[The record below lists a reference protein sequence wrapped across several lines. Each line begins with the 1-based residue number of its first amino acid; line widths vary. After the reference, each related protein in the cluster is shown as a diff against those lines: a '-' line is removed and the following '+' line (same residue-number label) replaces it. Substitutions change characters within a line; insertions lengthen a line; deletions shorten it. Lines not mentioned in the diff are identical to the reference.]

1 VEISRRKDMEA
12 ILNYYLEDGHLESV
26 KNYTN
31 DTSESGRIIY
41 EVIRVINKVPL
52 FYEDH
57 LKRLESSFRLMKKT
71 FSYNYDKIREYLTR
85 LIEANGIENGNIK
98 LTFDIKTDTMKV
110 FSIKHNYPSDDLYK
124 TGVKTILFHGER
136 TNPNAKVV
144 DSSFRTKVTE
154 EINKA
159 FAFEAILVNN
169 SGYITEGSKSN
180 IFMIKEDVLYTS
192 PLEDVL
198 PGVTRG
204 RIISLAKSLGI
215 KVEEKNINY
224 KDIENF
230 DAMFISGTSPKI
242 LPISA
247 VDNINLKID
256 NKIMQLLIKEF
267 NEEITK
273 YIKKFK
279 K

>member
-1 VEISRRKDMEA
+1 MEA
-12 ILNYYLEDGHLESV
+12 ILSYYLEDGHLESV

-31 DTSESGRIIY
+31 DSSENGRIIY

-57 LKRLESSFRLMKKT
+57 LKRLESSFRLMEKT
-71 FSYNYDKIREYLTR
+71 FSYNYDKVREYLTK

-98 LTFDIKTDTMKV
+98 LTFDVKTDTMKV
-110 FSIKHNYPSDDLYK
+110 FSIKHNYPSEDLYK

-144 DSSFRTKVTE
+144 DSNFRGKVTE
-154 EINKA
+154 KINKA
-159 FAFEAILVNN
+159 SAFEAILVNN

-180 IFMIKEDVLYTS
+180 IFMIKDDVLYTS

-204 RIISLAKSLGI
+204 RIIAVAKSLEI

-247 VDNINLKID
+247 VDNINLRID

-267 NEEITK
+267 NEEIEK
-273 YIKKFK
+273 YIEKFRK
-279 K
+279 

>member
-1 VEISRRKDMEA
+1 MEA
-12 ILNYYLEDGHLESV
+12 ILNYYVEDGHLESV
-26 KNYTN
+26 NNYTK
-31 DTSESGRIIY
+31 DSVEGGRIIY
-41 EVIRVINKVPL
+41 EVLRVINRVPL

-57 LKRLESSFRLMKKT
+57 LKRLESSFRLMEKP
-71 FSYNYDKIREYLTR
+71 FSYNYDKIREYLTK
-85 LIEANGIENGNIK
+85 LIEANKIEKGNIK
-98 LTFDIKTDTMKV
+98 LTFDVKTDTMKV
-110 FSIKHNYPSDDLYK
+110 FSIKHSYPSEELYK

-144 DSSFRTKVTE
+144 DSSFRSKVTE
-154 EINKA
+154 AINEA
-159 FAFEAILVNN
+159 DAFEAILVNN

-180 IFMIKEDVLYTS
+180 IFMIKEETLYTS

-204 RIISLAKSLGI
+204 RIIALAKSLEI

-242 LPISA
+242 LPIA
-247 VDNINLKID
+247 TMDNIKFRVD

-267 NEEITK
+267 NEEIKK
-273 YIKKFK
+273 YIDKFK

>member
-1 VEISRRKDMEA
+1 MEA
-12 ILNYYLEDGHLESV
+12 ISKYYLEDGHLEPI

-31 DTSESGRIIY
+31 DSLDRGRIIY
-41 EVIRVINKVPL
+41 EVIRVINNVPL

-57 LKRLESSFRLMKKT
+57 LKRLESSFRLMKKP
-71 FSYNYDKIREYLTR
+71 FSYSYDKIKEYLTK
-85 LIEANGIENGNIK
+85 LIEANKIENGNIK

-110 FSIKHNYPSDDLYK
+110 FSIKHNYPNENLYK

-144 DSSFRTKVTE
+144 DSSFREKVTE

-159 FAFEAILVNN
+159 SAFEAILVNN
-169 SGYITEGSKSN
+169 SGFITEGSKSN
-180 IFMIKEDVLYTS
+180 IFLIKEDKLYTS

-204 RIISLAKSLGI
+204 RIINLAKSLGI

-242 LPISA
+242 LPISS
-247 VDNINLKID
+247 VDNIQLSID
-256 NKIMQLLIKEF
+256 NEMMQVLIKEF
-267 NEEITK
+267 NEEIKK
-273 YIKKFK
+273 YVNKFK

>member
-1 VEISRRKDMEA
+1 MEA
-12 ILNYYLEDGHLESV
+12 ISKYYLEYGHLEPI

-31 DTSESGRIIY
+31 DSLDRGRIIY
-41 EVIRVINKVPL
+41 EVIRVINNVPL

-57 LKRLESSFRLMKKT
+57 LKRLESSFRLMEKP
-71 FSYNYDKIREYLTR
+71 FSYSYDKIKEYLTK
-85 LIEANGIENGNIK
+85 LIEANKIENGNIK

-110 FSIKHNYPSDDLYK
+110 FSIKHNYPNENLYK

-144 DSSFRTKVTE
+144 DSSFREKVTE

-159 FAFEAILVNN
+159 SAFEAILVNN
-169 SGYITEGSKSN
+169 SGFITEGSKSN
-180 IFMIKEDVLYTS
+180 IFLIKEDKLYTS

-204 RIISLAKSLGI
+204 RIINLAKSLGI

-242 LPISA
+242 LPISS
-247 VDNINLKID
+247 VDNIQLSID
-256 NKIMQLLIKEF
+256 NEMMQVLIKEF
-267 NEEITK
+267 NEEIKK
-273 YIKKFK
+273 YVNKFK

>member
-1 VEISRRKDMEA
+1 MEA
-12 ILNYYLEDGHLESV
+12 ISKYYLEDGHLEPI

-31 DTSESGRIIY
+31 DSLDRGRIIY
-41 EVIRVINKVPL
+41 EVIRVINNVPL

-57 LKRLESSFRLMKKT
+57 LKRLESSFRLMEKP
-71 FSYNYDKIREYLTR
+71 FSYSYDKIKEYLTK
-85 LIEANGIENGNIK
+85 LIEANKIENGNIK

-110 FSIKHNYPSDDLYK
+110 FSIKHNYPNENLYK

-144 DSSFRTKVTE
+144 DSSFREKVTE

-159 FAFEAILVNN
+159 SAFEAILVNN
-169 SGYITEGSKSN
+169 SGFITEGSKSN
-180 IFMIKEDVLYTS
+180 IFLIKEDKLYTS

-204 RIISLAKSLGI
+204 RIINLAKSLGI

-242 LPISA
+242 LPISS
-247 VDNINLKID
+247 VDNIQLSID
-256 NKIMQLLIKEF
+256 NEMMQVLIKEF
-267 NEEITK
+267 NEEIKK
-273 YIKKFK
+273 YVNKFK